1 MLTLARKA
9 LALVVWIDAQQ
20 LVCDA
25 DGRMEPLPYDMRFQ
39 TDTQPQAGVI
49 EAGASASDEAG
60 ASRGRGQDPSARSN
74 KRAIAWLTCAGTCGQ
89 YFRGRSGRVVSE
101 VGLCG
106 ISASV
111 KLLRMDRSRRKVGWL
126 FRQVISRLARR
137 HWVFPGYGGDR

>member
-1 MLTLARKA
+1 MRFEDCPDAREKGIG
-9 LALVVWIDAQQ
+9 LLVVWIDVQK

-25 DGRMEPLPYDMRFQ
+25 DGRMEPLPYDVRSQ

-49 EAGASASDEAG
+49 EAG

-89 YFRGRSGRVVSE
+89 YFRGRSGRAVSE